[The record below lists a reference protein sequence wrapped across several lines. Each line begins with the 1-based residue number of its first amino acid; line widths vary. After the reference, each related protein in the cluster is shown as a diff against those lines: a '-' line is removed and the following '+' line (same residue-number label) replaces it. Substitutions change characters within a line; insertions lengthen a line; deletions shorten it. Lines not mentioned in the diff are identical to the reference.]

1 MKMYIIKCRHN
12 GKVLLSTPNK
22 AMALHRF
29 MRLVNKDK
37 FKLVI
42 VERSK

>member
-22 AMALHRF
+22 AKAFHRF
-29 MRLVNKDK
+29 MRLVNKDA

>member
-1 MKMYIIKCRHN
+1 MKMYVVKYRHN
-12 GKVLLSTPNK
+12 GKVLFSTPNK

-29 MRLVNKDK
+29 MRLVDK
-37 FKLVI
+37 EMFKLVI

>member
-22 AMALHRF
+22 AKAFHGF
-29 MRLVNKDK
+29 MRLVNKDA

>member
-1 MKMYIIKCRHN
+1 MKMYVIKCRCN
-12 GKVLLSTPNK
+12 GKVLLSTPKK

-29 MRLVNKDK
+29 MRLVNKDA